1 MHKNPIIRII
11 IKVDVTLNCKIGYDV
26 DEATIKINFIK
37 SCNQYFNSMAD
48 TLFIIWQN
56 IMSI

>member
-11 IKVDVTLNCKIGYDV
+11 IKVTATLNCKVGYDV
-26 DEATIKINFIK
+26 ADATIKLNFNK

-48 TLFIIWQN
+48 TLFII
-56 IMSI
+56 

>member
-11 IKVDVTLNCKIGYDV
+11 IKVTATLNCKVGYDV
-26 DEATIKINFIK
+26 AEATIKLNFNK

-48 TLFIIWQN
+48 TLFII
-56 IMSI
+56 